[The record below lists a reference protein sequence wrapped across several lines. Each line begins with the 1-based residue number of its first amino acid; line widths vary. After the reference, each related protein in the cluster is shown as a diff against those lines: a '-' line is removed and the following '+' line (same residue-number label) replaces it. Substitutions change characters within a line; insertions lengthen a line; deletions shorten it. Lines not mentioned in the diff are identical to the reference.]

1 MTKKKDIPGNGA
13 EGRRDLKTKSKVFL
27 KFCGFKIYTAKADGG
42 YRKECQAFLE
52 AMYGERLKPKSY
64 WYKNPRGLPAALL
77 THILRSSAPDSTTV
91 RPLSEEDVKSVFK
104 KKYLQRKGDAKQTS
118 SGQEID
124 EASLEKIGL
133 SRGKLIDFF
142 KRMKV
147 AGKGGSETVN
157 VPPPSELVEAPYSS
171 QQGAHAPSIG
181 TTEQGPITVTPE
193 QTQSEI
199 GNRESADSSLA
210 SGEDDTA
217 RDQDEGDDAGD
228 ATDDD
233 FDPDP
238 RDPTYEMTNGWT
250 PTSLDGAKGAAVQ
263 EKERSWNPETA
274 IITFLKKQLKK
285 YRELERGEKE
295 FIREFNVTDV
305 PALATGSFDESNTKP
320 YKPTD
325 ADLSLSGDGNV
336 DADVILQ
343 AVSI

>member
-1 MTKKKDIPGNGA
+1 
-13 EGRRDLKTKSKVFL
+13 
-27 KFCGFKIYTAKADGG
+27 
-42 YRKECQAFLE
+42 
-52 AMYGERLKPKSY
+52 MYGEAMKPGSY
-64 WYKNPRGLPAALL
+64 WHENPRGLPAALL

-228 ATDDD
+228 ATDDE
-233 FDPDP
+233 FAPDP
-238 RDPTYEMTNGWT
+238 RGPTYETANART
-250 PTSLDGAKGAAVQ
+250 PTSLDGANGAAVQ
-263 EKERSWNPETA
+263 EKASNWNPENA
-274 IITFLKKQLKK
+274 IIDPRTQPGVEEDKLAMQEKASDKTEGSSLPFDGIDDYISQVQSNPEMMYNYTTFLYKQLKK
-285 YRELERGEKE
+285 YTDLERGEKQ
-295 FIREFNVTDV
+295 FNMTVV

-320 YKPTD
+320 YKPKD
-325 ADLSLSGDGNV
+325 ADIM
-336 DADVILQ
+336 DAIADLQ
-343 AVSI
+343 